1 MQLAILYAATAT
13 VFLVIDA
20 IMLNT
25 VLKPLFAARIGPI
38 MAEPLRLGP
47 AALFYLCYVA
57 ALLWLVSWP
66 ALREGAPMQALVG
79 GMVLGF
85 AAYGTYEFTNYAT
98 LRDWHWSMVAVDLT
112 WGTALTGFAAW
123 SGVMVTRWV
132 T

>member
-1 MQLAILYAATAT
+1 MQLAILYLSTAA

-20 IMLNT
+20 IMLNA
-25 VLKPLFAARIGPI
+25 VMKPLFAARIGPI

-47 AALFYLCYVA
+47 AAVFYLVYVA

-66 ALREGAPMQALVG
+66 ALREEVPLQALVG
-79 GMVLGF
+79 GAVLGF

-98 LRDWHWSMVAVDLT
+98 LRDWHWSMVTVDLL
-112 WGTALTGFAAW
+112 WGTALTGFSAW
-123 SGVMVTRWV
+123 AGVMMTRWV